1 VSNESVV
8 SDENNFKTFSYRVYG
23 KFGTWIDLNFPKKS
37 NFVKDHSMIIYVLF
51 GINQHSGFWE
61 KKLFSIFPYGPIYVK
76 NMPCVGDQLGF
87 RIQKKT

>member
-1 VSNESVV
+1 
-8 SDENNFKTFSYRVYG
+8 
-23 KFGTWIDLNFPKKS
+23 
-37 NFVKDHSMIIYVLF
+37 MIIYVLF